1 MRVLETDY
9 LVVGAGA
16 SGMAFTDALLAASP
30 DVDVVIVDR
39 RDRPGGHWLD
49 AYPFV
54 RLHQPSAFYGVNSLR
69 LGQDRIDLQGTNAGF
84 YERATKAEICAYY
97 EQVMDAFLASG
108 RVRFLGSSEYRD
120 EGADGHRIVSL
131 LGASETEVRVR
142 SALVDATYLEGEIP
156 LNHTPPF
163 EVEEDVRLIPPN
175 DLVRAEWPAT
185 GYTVVGSGKT
195 GMDTC
200 VWLVENGVPADR
212 IRWIKPR
219 DLGGMNRATLQPLD
233 QVASVIEGVAVD
245 LESAAQA
252 ENPSDLFA
260 RLESSGRF
268 LRVDPAVEPTMFRG
282 ATFSEAEVEVLRPID
297 DVVRMGRVR
306 RLGTRQIML
315 EEGEVP
321 AEPGHVYVDC
331 TAAGLPATDS
341 RPIFEEGRITIQTVR
356 FGLTPFNAALVG
368 YIEGSRDD
376 ISEKNRLCP
385 PNTYPNRVIDWIPVN
400 YVSTKAEMLWG
411 AEPDLVEWLEGSR
424 LNLAAGLRRHLGDP
438 QVLQAIGRVLEHRE
452 PALANLERLMHHDV
466 PRSLVVDR

>member
-16 SGMAFTDALLAASP
+16 SGVAFTDALLAASP

-39 RDRPGGHWLD
+39 RHSPGGHWLD

-54 RLHQPSAFYGVNSLR
+54 RLHQPSAFYGVNSLK
-69 LGQDRIDLQGTNAGF
+69 LGEDRIDTQGMNAGF
-84 YERATKAEICAYY
+84 YERATKAEVCAYY
-97 EQVMDAFLASG
+97 ERVMDAFQASG
-108 RVRFLGSSEYRD
+108 RVRFLGSSDYRD
-120 EGADGHRIVSL
+120 GGADGHGVASV
-131 LGASETEVRVR
+131 LGGSETEVRVR
-142 SALVDATYLEGEIP
+142 RALVDATYLEGEIP

-163 EVEEDVRLIPPN
+163 EVDEDVRLIPPN
-175 DLVRAEWPAT
+175 DLVRAEWSAT

-200 VWLVENGVPADR
+200 VWLLESGVPANR

-219 DLGGMNRATLQPLD
+219 DLWGMNRAMLQPLD

-245 LESAAQA
+245 MESAAQA

-268 LRVDPAVEPTMFRG
+268 LRVDPNVEPTMFRG
-282 ATFSEAEVEVLRPID
+282 ATFSEAEVEVLRSIE

-306 RLGTRQIML
+306 RLGTRRIVL

-321 AEPGHVYVDC
+321 ADPGQVYVDC
-331 TAAGLPATDS
+331 TASGLPATAP

-356 FGLTPFNAALVG
+356 FGLTPFNAAMVG
-368 YIEGSRDD
+368 YIEGSRES
-376 ISEKNRLCP
+376 IAEKNRLCP
-385 PNTYPNRVIDWIPVN
+385 PNTYPDRATDWIPVN
-400 YVSTKAEMLWG
+400 YVSTRAEMLWG
-411 AEPDLVEWLEGSR
+411 AEPDLVDWLEVSR
-424 LNLAAGLRRHLGDP
+424 LNLAAGLRRHLDDP

-452 PALANLERLMHHDV
+452 PALANLERLMYQD
-466 PRSLVVDR
+466 PAGALIADR